1 MKNISDSAIE
11 EIADALANLL
21 IAAAKE
27 QIQKKK
33 KSTLTNNERKA
44 VK

>member
-33 KSTLTNNERKA
+33 KSTLTHNERKA